1 MAVVGAK
8 GTFAGPGGT
17 TNDNGNRRR
26 GMVCDEDQKMSAIIL
41 TSLGSMGVLA
51 NLALIAI
58 ILLKR
63 PLRRWSQGLIFHQA
77 LVDCARAGILLPM
90 GRSIFLCEA
99 ISKCSLVE
107 TTFLLLVTV
116 STVNLLTTVLNDA
129 PILPEEDE
137 EDTMSLL
144 KDSPQCVAFGL
155 FMIWFSSITI
165 NLGPTFLS
173 GALAANADDHIHEPS
188 CPLVQ
193 GPYRHYILNALWILI
208 NLLCIMLT
216 LHQLRRLYRDFTTKN
231 IEAVR
236 IAGLFTSMLNIQPSE
251 KGVLP
256 PPNKIGVYIERMER
270 EGVARVKMFLVITVA
285 YLIFWGP
292 LFLVTLLNWSWEWK
306 DAKKSMSHE
315 VSLHVAFVHSFV
327 NPLLFIVLHKGC
339 RKATIDLL
347 CCNFALPQ
355 DDPLLSTPG
364 HYPEAS
370 AIETEMGFEDNVD
383 NIDKPGS
390 RSYM

>member
-8 GTFAGPGGT
+8 GKFPGPQDPGDHVPG
-17 TNDNGNRRR
+17 RQKL
-26 GMVCDEDQKMSAIIL
+26 VCDEDQKMSAVIL
-41 TSLGSMGVLA
+41 TSLGSMGVMA

-58 ILLKR
+58 ILIKR

-90 GRSIFLCEA
+90 GNSIFLCEA

-129 PILPEEDE
+129 PILPEDDE
-137 EDTMSLL
+137 EETMSLL

-173 GALAANADDHIHEPS
+173 GALAANADAHTHEPS

-236 IAGLFTSMLNIQPSE
+236 IAGLFTSMLNIQTSE
-251 KGVLP
+251 KEAVP
-256 PPNKIGVYIERMER
+256 PPSKIGVYIERMER

-292 LFLVTLLNWSWEWK
+292 LFLVTLFNWSWEWK

-339 RKATIDLL
+339 RKATLDLL
-347 CCNFALPQ
+347 CCNFSSPQ

-364 HYPEAS
+364 HYPEPGAS
-370 AIETEMGFEDNVD
+370 QTEMGFGDNMD
-383 NIDKPGS
+383 NMDKPDS